1 MSGADRYADWDA
13 AYVLGSLSA
22 AERQEFEEHLAQCPS
37 CQRAVAELA
46 GMPGL
51 LAQVPAP
58 EALAMG
64 SPEEEALL
72 ARPPASLMPV
82 LPPESGLPREPM
94 RRRRDWLVAAVA
106 AGTALVLGGL
116 GGYAAS
122 SAGGAPERPPLATS
136 TSGTV
141 RLAFSPV
148 TPSAMTAVLDVAPS
162 SAGTELR
169 VECQYATTGP
179 GGYDPKA
186 AWADYAIWV
195 IDRDGHAEL
204 GKTWTA
210 RPNRVMHPTAQTQL
224 APGEIAAVEIRRVDT
239 GQTVMRAGP
248 V

>member
-22 AERQEFEEHLAQCPS
+22 AERQDFEEHLGQCPS

-51 LAQVPAP
+51 LAQVPAQ

-64 SPEEEALL
+64 SPDEEALL

-82 LPPESGLPREPM
+82 LPGEPM
-94 RRRRDWLVAAVA
+94 RRKRDWLVPAVA

-122 SAGGAPERPPLATS
+122 TAGGGPERPPLTTA

-148 TPSAMTAVLDVAPS
+148 APSAMTAVIDVAPS
-162 SAGTELR
+162 SAGTVLR
-169 VECQYATTGP
+169 VECQYATSGP

-210 RPNRVMHPTAQTQL
+210 RPNRVMHPTVQTQL

-239 GQTVMRAGP
+239 GQTVMRTGP